1 MDKLIYVHINIF
13 LYCFI
18 LCCMANL
25 SPLWLTVITS
35 FLAFFITSLGGA
47 VVFFFKNINKTLMQ
61 LILSFSA
68 GIMIASSFFSL
79 ILEAIEQSTTYGQNP
94 GIIATLGIFAGIIFI
109 IIMEI
114 AIEKWLNKKQKKLD
128 DESTK
133 KRKPIMSTFAI
144 SLHNIPEG
152 LCIGVAFAGARMAGT
167 HEAIIG
173 AILLAVGIGLQNFP
187 EGTSVSL
194 PLYNAGFSKSKSFIF
209 AMLSGIVEPFFAVVG
224 YFFTDII
231 ASLLPFCLTFAAGT
245 MIAVSCIELLPE
257 SLSGNKN
264 VATFGL
270 GLGFCVM
277 MLMDLLL

>member
-1 MDKLIYVHINIF
+1 
-13 LYCFI
+13 
-18 LCCMANL
+18 
-25 SPLWLTVITS
+25 
-35 FLAFFITSLGGA
+35 
-47 VVFFFKNINKTLMQ
+47 MQ

-79 ILEAIEQSTTYGQNP
+79 ITVAIKQSESFGQNP
-94 GIIATLGIFAGIIFI
+94 GIFPTLGVFLGIMFI
-109 IIMEI
+109 IVMEML
-114 AIEKWLNKKQKKLD
+114 IENWLNKRQKKLNT
-128 DESTK
+128 EGYK

-152 LCIGVAFAGARMAGT
+152 LCIGVAFAGAQLTGG

-194 PLYNAGFSKSKSFIF
+194 PLYNAGFSKSKSFF
-209 AMLSGIVEPFFAVVG
+209 YVMLSGIVEPIFAIIG
-224 YFFTDII
+224 YIFTDII
-231 ASLLPFCLTFAAGT
+231 AFMLPFCLTFAAGT

-264 VATFGL
+264 VATLGL
-270 GLGFCVM
+270 GLGFCIM